1 VGSFDGFRLE
11 IMDYLIIAA
20 YFITI
25 WVIGAWAGRRSKDE
39 TTSEDYFLAG
49 RKLPWFIV
57 GASFIASNISTEH
70 FIGMIGA
77 SFVYGICVSMTEW
90 GNINSFTILIWFFI
104 PFLLA
109 TKVFTTPEFLEKR
122 FNKTLRQFFA
132 VVTVVSNV
140 VAFLAAVL
148 YGGGLAMS
156 KLFPLAWL
164 PKEYELFFWVV
175 VIGVGAGIWAIYG
188 GLSSVVWMDFFMLI
202 IMISGGITVTILGL
216 YMLSGDS
223 HSLVEG
229 WRVMIERNQAT
240 SGIWKEVV
248 EQNAQYMA
256 HTDSYNRLSVIQP
269 ITHEVIP
276 WPSLLVG
283 FLSVG
288 IWYNVINQFMIQR
301 VLGAK
306 NMYHAR
312 MGIVFAGY
320 IKILMPLIVVI
331 PGLILFARYP
341 EVMKLPWKEIRPAA
355 DAGYIQMITTL
366 IPVGLKGLFLA
377 ALFGAILSTINGV
390 LNSTSTVFTLDIYK
404 EIIYKK
410 ATDRH
415 LVKVGIWATVVFL
428 CLAIVLGAYIGKL
441 GGSLFIYI
449 QSLYAFFAPPFAAI
463 FLLGILFR
471 RINSQGATI
480 AVFLGFALGILMK
493 LYVQYVP
500 GHVKWMEPYLMQA
513 MINWMV
519 CVVLCVAVSRATPA
533 PMPEQITDD
542 LTINWK
548 KINIFS
554 GLGNHWYTSVLLWW
568 GLFAFLVV
576 LLVFLFSG
584 IFV

>member
-1 VGSFDGFRLE
+1 MGSIDGFQLE

-25 WVIGAWAGRRSKDE
+25 WVIGAWAGRRSKEE

-109 TKVFTTPEFLEKR
+109 TKIFTTPEFLEKR
-122 FNKTLRQFFA
+122 FNRILRQFFA
-132 VVTVVSNV
+132 IVTVVSNV

-164 PKEYELFFWVV
+164 PKEYELFFWVA
-175 VIGVGAGIWAIYG
+175 VIGVGAGFWAIYG

-202 IMISGGITVTILGL
+202 IMIAGGISVTILGL

-229 WRVMIERNQAT
+229 WRIMIERNQAT

-248 EQNAQYMA
+248 DQNAQYMA
-256 HTDSYNRLSVIQP
+256 HTDTYNRLSVIQP
-269 ITHEVIP
+269 VTHEVIP

-377 ALFGAILSTINGV
+377 ALFGAIQSTVNGV

-410 ATDRH
+410 ATDKH

-428 CLAIVLGAYIGKL
+428 CLAIALGAYIGKL

-519 CVVLCVAVSRATPA
+519 CVVLCVSISCATPA
-533 PMPEQITDD
+533 PMPEQVTDD

>member
-1 VGSFDGFRLE
+1 MGSFEGFRLE
-11 IMDYLIIAA
+11 LVDYLIIAT
-20 YFITI
+20 YFIII
-25 WVIGAWAGRRSKDE
+25 WVIGVWAGRKE
-39 TTSEDYFLAG
+39 QTTSEDYFLAG

-164 PKEYELFFWVV
+164 PKEYELFFWVAV
-175 VIGVGAGIWAIYG
+175 LGVGAGVWAIYG
-188 GLSSVVWMDFFMLI
+188 GLSSVVWMDFFMLAV
-202 IMISGGITVTILGL
+202 MIGGGVTVTILGL

-223 HSLVEG
+223 HSLIEG
-229 WRVMIERNQAT
+229 WRIMIERNQAT

-248 EQNAQYMA
+248 VQNAQNMA
-256 HTDSYNRLSVIQP
+256 HTDTYNRLSVIQP
-269 ITHEVIP
+269 MTHEVIP

-355 DAGYIQMITTL
+355 DAGYIKMITTL
-366 IPVGLKGLFLA
+366 IPAGLKGLFLA
-377 ALFGAILSTINGV
+377 ALFGAIQSTINGV

-404 EIIYKK
+404 EIIYRK
-410 ATDRH
+410 ATDKH
-415 LVKVGIWATVVFL
+415 LVKVGVWATVVFL

-441 GGSLFIYI
+441 GSSLFVYI

-480 AVFLGFALGILMK
+480 SVFLGFALGILMK

-500 GHVKWMEPYLMQA
+500 GHVQWMEPYLMQA
-513 MINWMV
+513 MINWTF
-519 CVVLCVAVSRATPA
+519 CVVMCVAVSIATRP
-533 PMPEQITDD
+533 PRPEQITDN
-542 LTINWK
+542 LTVNWK

-554 GLGNHWYTSVLLWW
+554 NLGNHWYSSVLLWW

-576 LLVFLFSG
+576 LLVVVFSG
-584 IFV
+584 IFT